1 LVHSYTTPPATPAP
15 LLGKEGNFFSAARPC
30 AHAHVAAATTMA
42 FDKMV
47 FKLIVLALGGSVV
60 LLPRRV
66 DGHF

>member
-1 LVHSYTTPPATPAP
+1 
-15 LLGKEGNFFSAARPC
+15 
-30 AHAHVAAATTMA
+30 MA

-66 DGHF
+66 DGQF